1 MLLKDLSSFK
11 LPNLDARIVIVHAIV
26 NKTVTVMVGKESAK
40 SHVSVFTI
48 SSNDVPKTIIPDI
61 IKKISGIDCIPL
73 KKLYICLI
81 SNKRIKYR
89 KLLRPKSNA
98 AYIFGRVIKYKEH
111 VLATASIRLDTFLF
125 TIIIFIVQALVFERS
140 YRVSTHV
147 KNMVESVLTR

>member
-1 MLLKDLSSFK
+1 M
-11 LPNLDARIVIVHAIV
+11 
-26 NKTVTVMVGKESAK
+26 
-40 SHVSVFTI
+40 
-48 SSNDVPKTIIPDI
+48 
-61 IKKISGIDCIPL
+61 
-73 KKLYICLI
+73 
-81 SNKRIKYR
+81 YR